1 MTDLA
6 AALDQLLSE
15 PRPRCEH
22 PRRGRRDS
30 PLGRALTVFDLARDL
45 VMEVNHAEAMAGWEE
60 RQARLRGWQRHLSA
74 GAIVGAAR
82 EALWADVESLRAH
95 GAAQWKRTATMHEE
109 LAAAC
114 RRVRAIVDGCRER
127 QSAIRVAT
135 ETRCRQIPMEETAG
149 QRRLLAAAR
158 DDLVANQR
166 ATCEQIAAETR
177 RVLDIHERTAAIS
190 LAELWGTLAEQN

>member
-1 MTDLA
+1 VTDLD

-15 PRPRCEH
+15 PEPRCEH
-22 PRRGRRDS
+22 PPRNRRDS

-45 VMEVNHAEAMAGWEE
+45 VMEVNHAEALAGWEE
-60 RQARLRGWQRHLSA
+60 RQARLRGWQDDLSA
-74 GAIVGAAR
+74 GVIVGAPR
-82 EALWADVESLRAH
+82 EALWAHVESLRVR
-95 GAAQWKRTATMHEE
+95 GAAQWKQTATMHEE

-114 RRVRAIVDGCRER
+114 RRVRAIVDDCRDR

-135 ETRCRQIPMEETAG
+135 ETRCRQIPKEGTAG

-166 ATCEQIAAETR
+166 ATCEQIATETR
-177 RVLDIHERTAAIS
+177 RVLDIHERTAEIS
-190 LAELWGTLAEQN
+190 LAELWGNLAEQN